1 MELRNRDISWL
12 DFNRRVLLEAA
23 NPDVP
28 LYERL
33 KFVAIFS
40 ANLDEFFR
48 VRVSALRYFKRLP
61 KEMRKD
67 WFPGKPRKELANV
80 LTAVR
85 EQQELLGRIF
95 KGQLVPGLS
104 QRGIHLI
111 VDYRDMPHVL
121 PVV

>member
-1 MELRNRDISWL
+1 MGRQGGKSKKEKETMELRNRDISWL

-48 VRVSALRYFKRLP
+48 HRQ
-61 KEMRKD
+61 
-67 WFPGKPRKELANV
+67 PG
-80 LTAVR
+80 
-85 EQQELLGRIF
+85 
-95 KGQLVPGLS
+95 
-104 QRGIHLI
+104 
-111 VDYRDMPHVL
+111 
-121 PVV
+121 